1 MANNALGKH
10 ERQSISIMDLFK
22 MFPDNDT
29 AEKWFIINHRISKPS
44 QKKKTNQ
51 QLIDVVLAEKN
62 FRSRQIP

>member
-44 QKKKTNQ
+44 QKRKQTNS
-51 QLIDVVLAEKN
+51 L
-62 FRSRQIP
+62 